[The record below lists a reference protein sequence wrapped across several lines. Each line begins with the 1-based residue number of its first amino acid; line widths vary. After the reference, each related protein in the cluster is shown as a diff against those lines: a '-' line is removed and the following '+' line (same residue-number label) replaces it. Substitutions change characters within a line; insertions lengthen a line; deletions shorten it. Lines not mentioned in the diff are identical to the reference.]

1 MASQPVIDYLQCL
14 GVTTVLLLTVR
25 HSTTE
30 NTLACCLAGLGEPA
44 RRPFPVTERV
54 QTASDRLLE
63 KAWT

>member
-30 NTLACCLAGLGEPA
+30 NTLACCWPVWESPRAGRSP
-44 RRPFPVTERV
+44 
-54 QTASDRLLE
+54 
-63 KAWT
+63 